1 MPVNAR
7 PAIDPLFRP
16 LQDSMSTANIPAPKL
31 SAPLHKSHQDRQPL
45 HLIVGDE
52 PPANF
57 GQEANPLAEQITA
70 ALAQHPYF
78 RRRPPAVQAEAGRVT
93 LHGEVATFYH
103 KQVAQEMI
111 RKFDGVHAVENLLH
125 VTW

>member
-1 MPVNAR
+1 
-7 PAIDPLFRP
+7 
-16 LQDSMSTANIPAPKL
+16 MSTANIPAPKL
-31 SAPLHKSHQDRQPL
+31 SAPAHNAHHDRQPL
-45 HLIVGDE
+45 HVVVGGE
-52 PPANF
+52 HQAN
-57 GQEANPLAEQITA
+57 GELGVNPLAQRISA

-78 RRRPPAVQAEAGRVT
+78 RRRPPAVHAEAGRIT

>member
-45 HLIVGDE
+45 HLIGGEAHDHL
-52 PPANF
+52 
-57 GQEANPLAEQITA
+57 GQLANPLAERITA

-78 RRRPPAVQAEAGRVT
+78 RRRPPAVQAESGRVT